1 VKSEEEIT
9 QFICTILQS
18 NGWTL
23 FDQPCAALLFKMYKS
38 AVGLK
43 EAQAYLSGGK
53 YEWRLSGQYYS
64 QGRNILETQAVLIP
78 IDCGTHQLHELC
90 IKFIENVESAIADS
104 YAVRLFLKYSLIV

>member
-1 VKSEEEIT
+1 MKSEEEIR

-23 FDQPCAALLFKMYKS
+23 FDQSCTALSFKMYQS

-43 EAQAYLSGGK
+43 EAQVYLCGGK
-53 YEWRLSGQYYS
+53 YDWRLSGQYYS
-64 QGRNILETQAVLIP
+64 QGRNILSTGSVFIP
-78 IDCGTHQLHELC
+78 IDCNTQQLYGLC
-90 IKFIENVESAIADS
+90 MKFIENVESAIADS